1 MLWNKLVAAALFT
14 FAFIAPAQAG
24 WVAVTVDISEQRMI
38 VQTEDGNKEIYPVST
53 AGGGK
58 RTPTGEFQPY
68 LMRRMHYSS
77 RYNNAPMPFSIFYS
91 GNYAIHGTEHIKKLG
106 RPASKGCV
114 RLHPDHAERLFS
126 MVKAVGMDNTYI
138 RIVP

>member
-1 MLWNKLVAAALFT
+1 MLWNKIFAAALFT
-14 FAFIAPAQAG
+14 FAFVAPAQA

-38 VQTEDGNKEIYPVST
+38 VQTEDGTKEIFPVST
-53 AGGGK
+53 AAGRK
-58 RTPTGEFQPY
+58 ITPTGEFQPY
-68 LMRRMHYSS
+68 LMRKMHYSS

-106 RPASKGCV
+106 QPASKGCV
-114 RLHPDHAERLFS
+114 RLHPDHAKRLFY
-126 MVKAVGMDNTYI
+126 MVQNVGMDNTYI